1 MDNRHIYQKKR
12 DFVKSLNAP
21 LGVYED
27 FEAIEYAYEP
37 RLGEEYIRIKDKL
50 GYATYINVTAN
61 SEAAIL
67 KEVARLMLN
76 ERPVGLVTDIKVK
89 RAIAPLFKEVA

>member
-1 MDNRHIYQKKR
+1 MDIRYVYQKKN
-12 DFVKSLNAP
+12 DFVKSLNEP
-21 LGVYED
+21 LSVYED

-37 RLGEEYIRIKDKL
+37 KLGDEYIRVRDKL

-67 KEVARLMLN
+67 KEVARLMLD
-76 ERPVGLVTDIKVK
+76 ERPVGLVTSIERK
-89 RAIAPLFKEVA
+89 RAIAPLFKGVA